1 MNRPYFWIVVFFIIP
16 QALMAQ
22 ERMSLDSFLQKVR
35 TENLSIKIETLKAD
49 AASAK
54 SAGVQIPPPMVS
66 VNQMNMDTGDT
77 AKGFEISQ
85 EIPFPSKL
93 TSDHSAR
100 EFAAKSQNEYRFAR
114 QKEILAQAKTLYF
127 SLWAAQEK
135 LNLLSEKKNLLKNH
149 IKLAR
154 STARSDSFAGIHLL
168 RAESDLDLLEN
179 ETIAAEQS
187 LNEKQNEVAIFIN
200 TDPSSKILVE
210 EPPLSQIPINDPTE
224 NSHQIQT
231 MKFSLESLR
240 SKESNAKSSWFP
252 DLNLRYKEMGAT
264 NMYPRYNEVMVGITL
279 PFVFFWQPNSESKA
293 ASSERLQA
301 EYELE
306 KQRREIDADK
316 KTLAGRVES
325 LKKQLDVLRQ
335 KIIPRAEKRMRLV
348 QNLAPRDLE
357 TLQDHRET
365 MEAFPELKLKLLD
378 LRLEYEQAISSLE
391 KYLPK
396 IGGDL

>member
-1 MNRPYFWIVVFFIIP
+1 
-16 QALMAQ
+16 MAQ